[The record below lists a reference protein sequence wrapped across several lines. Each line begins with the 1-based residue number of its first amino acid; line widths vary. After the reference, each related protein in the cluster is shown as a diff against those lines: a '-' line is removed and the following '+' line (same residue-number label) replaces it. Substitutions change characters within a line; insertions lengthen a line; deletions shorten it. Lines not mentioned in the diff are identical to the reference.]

1 MDTVFDGVPVPWDV
15 LHDSTKRST
24 LLSNADK
31 FSVFKSLDP
40 SRMSRSELYDILQLI
55 GAEQKDDQYFIEFT
69 PDDDLLVAIQVY
81 SVTSDD
87 EIMELPDRKP
97 RRINGTRKRV
107 IQDSDDD
114 AESIPGLPDFSPAI
128 VVPTTPP
135 IFRILNQPESEI
147 ENITQPDT
155 TVKVSTAS
163 TVSTASE
170 NPESALATHSQLG
183 PLNPSVVYS
192 AINAVIASGF
202 TLPNPL
208 PLPSTS
214 SIPTR
219 SLNQTQVVE
228 IASGLPAVTQPE
240 LEVPVG
246 GLGVTALKANSKRKG
261 SKLKRKVAEKQDSEV
276 KLPKSKKLRVNKPA
290 PVEPVPSRSSSRFV
304 IV

>member
-1 MDTVFDGVPVPWDV
+1 MDTVFDGAPVPWDV

-97 RRINGTRKRV
+97 RRTNGTRKRV

-114 AESIPGLPDFSPAI
+114 AKSIPGLPDFSPAI

-135 IFRILNQPESEI
+135 IFRILNQPVSEI

-170 NPESALATHSQLG
+170 NPESATHSQLG